1 VTTDTPISSGEP
13 SSFIH
18 HNSVV
23 TPEFIIAMQNWCN
36 EGLNPFVNL
45 LTELE
50 KSNVIK
56 DPMIKTLIFNV
67 FGGYLFNVS
76 TAFGMNDDIE
86 LSHTIA
92 FNELMRDPS
101 VSSMVNSVMRDA
113 VNSQISKVIE

>member
-1 VTTDTPISSGEP
+1 
-13 SSFIH
+13 
-18 HNSVV
+18 
-23 TPEFIIAMQNWCN
+23 MQTWCN

-76 TAFGMNDDIE
+76 TAFDLNDDIE
-86 LSHTIA
+86 LAHSIA
-92 FNELMRDPS
+92 FNELMRDPK
-101 VSSMVNSVMRDA
+101 VSAMVNSVMRDT
-113 VNSQISKVIE
+113 VNSQISKVVE